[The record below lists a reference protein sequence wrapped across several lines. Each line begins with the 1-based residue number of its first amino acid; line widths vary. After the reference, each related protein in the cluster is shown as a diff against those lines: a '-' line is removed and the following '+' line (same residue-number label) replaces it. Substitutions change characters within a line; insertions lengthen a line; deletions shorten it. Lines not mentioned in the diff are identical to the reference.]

1 MWYSFNSV
9 FEVDRLGA
17 IIIMNRYVKILP
29 LAALFFAFS
38 ANAAEVELKDNS
50 EILGKWKLYAEAT
63 KIDGEQ
69 KAVTIEWDFKDN
81 GILKQTATD
90 SVGRTKEMKIDI
102 KYAIENGD
110 IKKQT
115 KPGQEKY
122 ESCSVVEKEG
132 SKMILKCPFLYYFL
146 TKI

>member
-1 MWYSFNSV
+1 MKK
-9 FEVDRLGA
+9 
-17 IIIMNRYVKILP
+17 YVKILP
-29 LAALFFAFS
+29 MAALFLAFS
-38 ANAAEVELKDNS
+38 ATAAEVELKDNS

>member
-1 MWYSFNSV
+1 MKK
-9 FEVDRLGA
+9 
-17 IIIMNRYVKILP
+17 YVKILP
-29 LAALFFAFS
+29 LAAFFLAFS
-38 ANAAEVELKDNS
+38 ANADVDLKDNT

-63 KIDGEQ
+63 KLDGEQ
-69 KAVTIEWDFKDN
+69 KNVTIEWDFKDN
-81 GILKQTATD
+81 GVLKQTATD

-132 SKMILKCPFLYYFL
+132 SKMILKCSFLYYFL